1 MLEETIK
8 INDVTYCFSYH
19 FTQIKL
25 YISKQIHT
33 RVNRVIM
40 IKYEKNL
47 QIVSIVSIK
56 ISKYFNTAYDI
67 GYR

>member
-33 RVNRVIM
+33 RVGKLINRVIM

-47 QIVSIVSIK
+47 
-56 ISKYFNTAYDI
+56 
-67 GYR
+67 